1 MPIENIFRCAD
12 EMDFAPQPTIE
23 ADFFSGGF
31 DIPCEEQVSSSETEK
46 PINPIKDWK
55 FTINRAFMRGL
66 TADDILNA
74 IGDEIKIL
82 ENAEEILNYI
92 KKYEG
97 LIGTVF
103 VDSSVLESGFPISAI
118 PKKFTP
124 YHRFAINCKNPKII
138 QNRSISGK
146 SGGGI
151 DDFLNSADRIN
162 VKTTEIDRILGLPI
176 LKNGMLTRNVIKEID
191 SALEGLTADKIEA
204 AFAKSKMLLPAWK
217 DFDASLTSD
226 KKFSTASAAEFF
238 SPQNLTR
245 GLNMSFWQAYGGIFT
260 GLGILGTFG
269 GLVYGLYGV
278 DMSGGDIDVLKS
290 GIAKLLSGVETAFV
304 TSLVGIGCAIFY
316 SVAHH
321 LLMKS
326 FRERL
331 AQLADR
337 LDKIFPRR
345 TAEDWLAKSLTEQQ
359 LHTAAL
365 NKLGDT
371 MDKFSSD
378 SVEAIGEVFR
388 KRVGSQMD
396 NFSAALDRF
405 TKTIDYSF

>member
-74 IGDEIKIL
+74 IGDEIKIQ

-176 LKNGMLTRNVIKEID
+176 LKNGMLTRNVIKEILEQLGSVGD
-191 SALEGLTADKIEA
+191 TLRDLQKALKEKVLSVSVYIPTETEKAD
-204 AFAKSKMLLPAWK
+204 L
-217 DFDASLTSD
+217 
-226 KKFSTASAAEFF
+226 
-238 SPQNLTR
+238 Q
-245 GLNMSFWQAYGGIFT
+245 
-260 GLGILGTFG
+260 FG
-269 GLVYGLYGV
+269 
-278 DMSGGDIDVLKS
+278 LKS
-290 GIAKLLSGVETAFV
+290 GEVNIEIEDAPQTEKDIENYGLQDAGMTVSPDEATKTVSGIQLDYKASDKQDVSFETAP
-304 TSLVGIGCAIFY
+304 
-316 SVAHH
+316 
-321 LLMKS
+321 
-326 FRERL
+326 E
-331 AQLADR
+331 QLEDV
-337 LDKIFPRR
+337 KID
-345 TAEDWLAKSLTEQQ
+345 ENL
-359 LHTAAL
+359 
-365 NKLGDT
+365 
-371 MDKFSSD
+371 
-378 SVEAIGEVFR
+378 
-388 KRVGSQMD
+388 
-396 NFSAALDRF
+396 RF
-405 TKTIDYSF
+405 